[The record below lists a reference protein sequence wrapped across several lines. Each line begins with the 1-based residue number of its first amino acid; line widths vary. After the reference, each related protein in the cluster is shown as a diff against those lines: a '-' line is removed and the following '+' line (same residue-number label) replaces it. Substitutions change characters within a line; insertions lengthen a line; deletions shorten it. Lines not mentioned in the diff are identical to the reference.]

1 VGKAP
6 VAIPWHKTPKA
17 IARRRCAYA
26 FTREQKI
33 IAATRWNQSNPERRK
48 ATLKRYAQRHAEA
61 ERARQR
67 ARHHADPKKAI
78 ERLKRWAKKARK
90 TNPRFLMKSRL
101 KTRLNH
107 AFKNGLGKKVGST
120 LVLVGCSW
128 EELRSHIESR
138 FVDGMSWAR
147 IREIEIDHII
157 PCAKFDLTDPEQ
169 QRRCFHYTNL
179 QPLWRGDNRAK
190 GAKIA
195 A

>member
-1 VGKAP
+1 
-6 VAIPWHKTPKA
+6 
-17 IARRRCAYA
+17 
-26 FTREQKI
+26 
-33 IAATRWNQSNPERRK
+33 
-48 ATLKRYAQRHAEA
+48 
-61 ERARQR
+61 
-67 ARHHADPKKAI
+67 
-78 ERLKRWAKKARK
+78 
-90 TNPRFLMKSRL
+90 MKSRL

-107 AFKNGLGKKVGST
+107 AFKNGLGKKIDGT

-128 EELRSHIESR
+128 EELKRHIESR

-147 IREIEIDHII
+147 MREIEIDHII

-179 QPLWRGDNRAK
+179 QPLWRRDNRAK